1 MLCPEREHDAEQRQ
15 VVGPGVLARHLL
27 CNSRR
32 RPVVGELTETPL
44 HSEADLPLACVTAES
59 KVSQH

>member
-44 HSEADLPLACVTAES
+44 HSEADLPLFRFEGES
-59 KVSQH
+59 RIDL